1 MPARN
6 FLGRSLALAALTLA
20 ASAGGAQAQQLPP
33 AQQIV
38 DRYMEAIGG
47 RAAVARHKQR
57 RVVAEMNMPAMG
69 LTMNIETFT
78 ASPNKVLTKIE
89 APGMGNMSSGY
100 DGTVA
105 WSNNP
110 MQGPRV
116 LDGPELQEQVRQ
128 ADFDASL
135 DYAKS
140 YRMETVGEKTVA
152 GRPCWNVKMTHTAS
166 SQEVHNCFDKESGLL
181 VQTSMKTQSAM
192 GEMQI
197 DAAMSEYK
205 EFDGIKIPTRV
216 VTSMGGQEMT
226 TVIKSV
232 THEPVDP
239 SMFAPP
245 AEIRALRP
253 QN

>member
-1 MPARN
+1 MSARN
-6 FLGRSLALAALTLA
+6 SFGRSFALAALTLA
-20 ASAGGAQAQQLPP
+20 VSAAGTQAQQLPP
-33 AQQIV
+33 AQQV
-38 DRYMEAIGG
+38 LDRYVEAIGG

-69 LTMNIETFT
+69 LTMTIETVS
-78 ASPNKVLTKIE
+78 ASPNKMLTKVE

-105 WSNNP
+105 WSSNP

-116 LDGPELQEQVRQ
+116 LDGSELQEQIRQ

-135 DYAKS
+135 DWAKS

-152 GRPCWNVKMTHTAS
+152 GRPCWNLKMTHTVTAMD
-166 SQEVHNCFDKESGLL
+166 VHNCFDKESGLL

-197 DAAMSEYK
+197 DATMSEYK
-205 EFDGIKIPTRV
+205 DFDGIKMATRV
-216 VTSMGGQEMT
+216 ATSVGGQEMT

-239 SMFAPP
+239 SIFAPP